1 VGSFRRTLLVLRPY
15 RWQVVAAV
23 LLTLA
28 VTVLQLAPPRLFQWA
43 IDAGVKPAMDG
54 TGTDPAE
61 RVLLWAASGVAV
73 VVALRS
79 LLNYVLSVL
88 VAWVGHRFCF
98 DLRFMTWRHLQRLSL
113 AFHRQT
119 QTGKIMSRAT
129 GDIELIQGLIQGQLV
144 TFLSDLVTLVAVVGM
159 LFWLEWRVAAMILAL
174 VPFYVVSYLAF
185 LKPIRAM
192 RQEQRRLWD
201 EMVGRLT
208 EKISAI
214 GVVKAFV
221 REKAETEAFMSI
233 VRRRFDLDVRQM
245 HLNRRL
251 GLVSGVVSA
260 LGTGLVYSYGGW
272 LVQTR
277 QMTVGE
283 LVAVTFYIGFV
294 FNPAVRVVDFNT
306 QLQWAVAAM
315 DRVFETLDTR
325 PDIADRPDARP
336 LPRFEREIAF
346 EGVSFSAGGTEVLKD
361 VSLVVRKGET
371 IGVVGKS
378 GAGKTTLMNLLMRFM
393 DPTRGRVT
401 IDGHD
406 LREVRL
412 DSVRR
417 QMSMVAQENVVFS
430 ATVAENVR
438 YGSRDATDAQVEA
451 ACRAADLHDFVT
463 GLEDGYETVIGER
476 GVRFSG
482 GQRQRLALARALV
495 TDPAILILDD
505 VTSALDGETEAKVQ
519 EALAAVMRGRT
530 TFVVAHRLS
539 SVVTADRIVV
549 LEAGRIVDIG
559 THQELVSRPG
569 PYRDLYD
576 EQFRGA
582 LPA

>member
-1 VGSFRRTLLVLRPY
+1 
-15 RWQVVAAV
+15 
-23 LLTLA
+23 
-28 VTVLQLAPPRLFQWA
+28 
-43 IDAGVKPAMDG
+43 
-54 TGTDPAE
+54 
-61 RVLLWAASGVAV
+61 
-73 VVALRS
+73 
-79 LLNYVLSVL
+79 
-88 VAWVGHRFCF
+88 
-98 DLRFMTWRHLQRLSL
+98 
-113 AFHRQT
+113 
-119 QTGKIMSRAT
+119 
-129 GDIELIQGLIQGQLV
+129 
-144 TFLSDLVTLVAVVGM
+144 
-159 LFWLEWRVAAMILAL
+159 
-174 VPFYVVSYLAF
+174 
-185 LKPIRAM
+185 
-192 RQEQRRLWD
+192 
-201 EMVGRLT
+201 
-208 EKISAI
+208 
-214 GVVKAFV
+214 
-221 REKAETEAFMSI
+221 
-233 VRRRFDLDVRQM
+233 
-245 HLNRRL
+245 
-251 GLVSGVVSA
+251 
-260 LGTGLVYSYGGW
+260 
-272 LVQTR
+272 
-277 QMTVGE
+277 
-283 LVAVTFYIGFV
+283 
-294 FNPAVRVVDFNT
+294 
-306 QLQWAVAAM
+306 
-315 DRVFETLDTR
+315 
-325 PDIADRPDARP
+325 
-336 LPRFEREIAF
+336 
-346 EGVSFSAGGTEVLKD
+346 VLKD